1 MSIHQLIPGWPSCRK
16 RIGGSEFAWDTAA
29 PHSGEEHPVAAAV
42 AEAALMSGLPGDDV
56 RIFVE
61 KS

>member
-42 AEAALMSGLPGDDV
+42 AEAANTACDLAV
-56 RIFVE
+56 VAW
-61 KS
+61 